1 MRGVYHWRHLPAWR
15 ICIAW
20 LRCLYSWPCWP
31 AMLIR
36 GVLIPC
42 FLDSFIYLFRVHF
55 VCLVI
60 LKNPKFQVPLFSTA
74 KGEGY
79 ENVTWKWIRAAPN
92 FYALSPST
100 VGKFFLELKSEVL
113 YRRSG
118 KETESSLLVSG
129 MPFTICEIRQFHIMV
144 GRSVRFWKFT
154 HAGEEVV
161 APSNRRRNLRGSGG
175 MLTENFGS

>member
-31 AMLIR
+31 VMLIR

-42 FLDSFIYLFRVHF
+42 SLDSFIYLFRVHF

-100 VGKFFLELKSEVL
+100 VGKFFWSWNLKYCIEGQEKKQKVVYLCQACPSQYVKL
-113 YRRSG
+113 GSFTSWWG
-118 KETESSLLVSG
+118 VAWDFES
-129 MPFTICEIRQFHIMV
+129 
-144 GRSVRFWKFT
+144 
-154 HAGEEVV
+154 
-161 APSNRRRNLRGSGG
+161 LRTQEKKS
-175 MLTENFGS
+175 